1 MAEFH
6 YYISM
11 QRDEIT
17 HSILNAAYKVH
28 SALGPGLLESAYEHC
43 LAYELRAAGLYVE
56 AQKPLPLA
64 YKEVKLEI
72 GYRIDLLVDKEVIVE
87 IKATDGI
94 NDLHLAQTLT
104 YMKLLNKEIG
114 LILNFNVVSL
124 KQGIKRVINSM

>member
-1 MAEFH
+1 M
-6 YYISM
+6 
-11 QRDEIT
+11 
-17 HSILNAAYKVH
+17 
-28 SALGPGLLESAYEHC
+28 
-43 LAYELRAAGLYVE
+43 
-56 AQKPLPLA
+56 PLA